1 MATVLDLTQAL
12 LGGTSHDLTLRQAA
26 EEHLRSVQETNF
38 PAFVVSLAAE
48 LANPAK
54 PPDARR
60 MAGILLKNALDAKDE
75 AKRREAHARWA
86 GCDPAIKQ
94 GVRDSLLA
102 TIASDASYDI
112 RHTAAMAL
120 AKVAAV
126 DLPRKE
132 WPGLITALLNN
143 MAAGQPATTRQAT
156 LEAMGYVCEEMAQHK
171 QVGSSSMHAGGL
183 CPGCAAHPYA
193 MLLASPPQ
201 DVLTPNEI
209 NMILTAVV
217 SGMGATEP
225 PESRLA
231 ATVALCNAIEFAQH
245 NFENDNERNYLMQVC
260 LQHSRAMGCR
270 GGWVWQQYAW
280 GVGRGAGA
288 GLIHAACLTL
298 AAHTPCYRWFAK
310 APRRLSFASVWHPLS
325 ACTRSQLCTTQSW

>member
-12 LGGTSHDLTLRQAA
+12 LGGTSHDLSLRQAA
-26 EEHLRSVQETNF
+26 EEHLRNVQETNF

-48 LANPAK
+48 LANPTK

-86 GCDPAIKQ
+86 SCDPAIKQ

-143 MAAGQPATTRQAT
+143 MSAGQPAATRQAT
-156 LEAMGYVCEEMAQHK
+156 LESMGYVCEEMAQHK
-171 QVGSSSMHAGGL
+171 QVGKQQLMHALGDVLTLPDSSL
-183 CPGCAAHPYA
+183 CTILPA
-193 MLLASPPQ
+193 LSPQ

-225 PESRLA
+225 PESRHA

-260 LQHSRAMGCR
+260 SQHNSAQRMLGRSIA
-270 GGWVWQQYAW
+270 GGQ
-280 GVGRGAGA
+280 
-288 GLIHAACLTL
+288 LIPA
-298 AAHTPCYRWFAK
+298 
-310 APRRLSFASVWHPLS
+310 
-325 ACTRSQLCTTQSW
+325 